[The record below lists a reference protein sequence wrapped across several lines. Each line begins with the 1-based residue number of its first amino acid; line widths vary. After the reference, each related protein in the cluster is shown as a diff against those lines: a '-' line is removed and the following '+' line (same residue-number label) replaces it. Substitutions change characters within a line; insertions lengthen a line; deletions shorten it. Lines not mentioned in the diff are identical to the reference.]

1 MTTTTA
7 LPETQRSFFTIGGTL
22 PANAPSYVERKADN
36 DLFAHLLAGDF
47 CYVLTSRQMGKSSL
61 MVRTA
66 ARLRAQG
73 SKVALLDLTKIGQNL
88 TPEQWYD
95 GLLVRLGHEFGL
107 EDEVDGFWNSSD
119 ASISRMGPMQ
129 RWMSA
134 LRQVVLA
141 SVEANVVI
149 FVDEID
155 AVRGL
160 PFPTD
165 EFFAGIR
172 ELYNARTADP
182 ELRRVT
188 FCLLGVATPSD
199 LIRNVRT
206 TPFNIGH
213 RVELGDFTQDEAEPL
228 LNGLN
233 RPPALASALLE
244 RMLSWTGGH
253 PYLTQRLCADI
264 AADPHIDSVHGVDR
278 VCDRLFL
285 SSRARETD
293 DNLLFVRER
302 VLRSEVDRASLL
314 DLYSHIRA
322 GKNVPDDDANR
333 LIDVLRL
340 SGLVSVRANRL
351 AVRNEIYKRVFDPR
365 WIRVNMPDA
374 ELRRQREAFRKGVLR
389 AAAIGFAVVAAIAA
403 LVLMIGADGQRV
415 AFQNYS
421 ANMIQVQR
429 AFDSGDY
436 ASGTDLLR
444 QTGALVRQPDWRSK
458 TTADGNSLLI
468 RALSFVRRQTYL
480 YALLNGFDNKVDQRF
495 EWRYLRGRSD
505 GNAAFSYIG
514 FLAEVRS
521 TAISPNGKFAAVAG
535 GDSTVRIFDV
545 SSLDANSKTPP
556 TVVRALLVLDGAHCS
571 GRDHLVVTPTGAASV
586 NQQYDNAL
594 RSCGY
599 PSSPDSPDAVSLQPG
614 ILSVKFSPDGKWLV
628 VTTGKW
634 NAGVNSGGALYLWSF
649 DAPDAVVRVQTEHT
663 KAVDTAVF
671 RPGSSWFATTS
682 EDLTAEFFHL
692 GPDGTVSHDP
702 GDNFER
708 ATECTGKPNCPTRG
722 MNAAAF
728 SPDGNAF
735 AVGFGDGHLWIADVT
750 LRAGHLSL
758 QERLKPFIADVSGL
772 MSIAF
777 YNNTTLFLGTRDGRV
792 VKCTLDPDPAKKP
805 KLDTFLETGQGLVTS
820 LTFSDDEYR
829 SLLLTTGS
837 TGTVLAWKLVKDEHD
852 RHILLKHGDSTMLR
866 GERDVAYAAAISKDG
881 SLIVSGGADVYIGSS
896 SGRVSFWVKQATPD
910 PHDDGPPSLGSP
922 SAGPVSA
929 SPFDG
934 VTWESQPKYF
944 AADGAVQALAFSP
957 QSCGAAQPQ
966 VAAIRGI
973 STSPDVDP
981 LKQVAFIPLDSATGK
996 PDGSQIAFE
1005 PGPAATG
1012 NAQPRHAVAGKALAW
1027 SPDCRFVATSDADGA
1042 VLLRNP
1048 LDHSRGPVPLEVRK
1062 DDSGSPIP
1070 IVALSFSPDGW
1081 LAGAGNVSPGH
1092 SFTWSGHPYSRGVIF
1107 LWRPAESPAIRSI
1120 VAPVAGPAPNATF
1133 SAPGGMT
1140 LQTLAFS
1147 ASGQSLALC
1156 GSDDNVQIW
1165 SEAQLLQASSSLPR
1179 ILNGKE
1185 MPSSPSSWVSQQRL
1199 QGACSAVAFSP
1210 DGDWLAAGT
1219 SAREVAVWFTGDWSR
1234 AVGTCGTGAIYPKSS
1249 TQHCVASPPRANAT
1263 ISALAFSPDS
1273 QRLAYGTADA
1283 KIYLWGVTSQLP
1295 LPVIAIHAGGVLTL
1309 AFSPDGR
1316 CIASGSND
1324 QTLRF
1329 SCEDDDAHVNKI
1341 TQDIIL
1347 TTRDRPDASDWVS
1360 FDQ

>member
-22 PANAPSYVERKADN
+22 PANAPSYVARKADN
-36 DLFAHLLAGDF
+36 DLFAHLVAGDF

-66 ARLRAQG
+66 ARLRTQG
-73 SKVALLDLTKIGQNL
+73 AKVALLDLTKIGQNL

-107 EDEVDGFWNSSD
+107 EDEVDDFWNSSD

-141 SVEANVVI
+141 SIDTNVVI

-172 ELYNARTADP
+172 ELYNARTSDP
-182 ELRRVT
+182 ELRRVS

-213 RVELGDFTQDEAEPL
+213 RVELGDFTQGEAEPL

-244 RMLSWTGGH
+244 RILSWTGGH
-253 PYLTQRLCADI
+253 PYLTQRLCAAI

-302 VLRSEVDRASLL
+302 ILRSEVDRASLL

-389 AAAIGFAVVAAIAA
+389 AAAIGFAVIAAIAA
-403 LVLMIGADGQRV
+403 LVLKIGADGQRV

-444 QTGALVRQPDWRSK
+444 QTGDLVRLHPGWRSR
-458 TTADGNSLLI
+458 TSADGDTLLI
-468 RALSFVRRQTYL
+468 HALSFIRRHAFL
-480 YALLNGFDNKVDQRF
+480 YALLNGFDRKVDQRF

-514 FLAEVRS
+514 FRAEVRS
-521 TAISPNGKFAAVAG
+521 VAISPDGKLVAAAG
-535 GDSTVRIFDV
+535 ADSTVRLFDTSGLV
-545 SSLDANSKTPP
+545 GGQGGGLDADSRPP
-556 TVVRALLVLDGAHCS
+556 PSVVRALLILDGSHCG
-571 GRDHLVVTPTGAASV
+571 GRDYVVIPSTDTASV
-586 NQQYDNAL
+586 NKQYDDAL
-594 RSCGY
+594 KKCVY
-599 PSSPDSPDAVSLQPG
+599 PPKQNPLNQQPG
-614 ILSVKFSPDGKWLV
+614 ALSVKFSPDGNWLV
-628 VTTGKW
+628 VGTGNW
-634 NAGVNSGGALYLWSF
+634 NSGRERAGSVYLWNLKS
-649 DAPDAVVRVQTEHT
+649 PDTVVPIHT
-663 KAVDTAVF
+663 QHSAAVDTVVF
-671 RPGSSWFATTS
+671 RPGTQDFATTS

-692 GPDGTVSHDP
+692 EPNGQVDHDVKKDIFDRALQCT
-702 GDNFER
+702 DNL
-708 ATECTGKPNCPTRG
+708 GCPARG

-728 SPDGNAF
+728 SPDGKTF
-735 AVGFGDGHLWIADVT
+735 AMAFGDGHLWIADVIS
-750 LRAGHLSL
+750 RDAHLSIK
-758 QERLKPFIADVSGL
+758 ERASAVMADVSGL
-772 MSIAF
+772 MSIA
-777 YNNTTLFLGTRDGRV
+777 YYDNDTLFLGTRDGRV
-792 VKCTLDPDPAKKP
+792 VKCTLDPDPSKRP
-805 KLDTFLETGQGLVTS
+805 KFETFLDTGQGLVTS
-820 LTFSDDEYR
+820 LTFSDDLHR
-829 SLLLTTGS
+829 GLLLTTGS
-837 TGTVLAWKLVKDEHD
+837 SGTVLVWKLVKDEHNPGL
-852 RHILLKHGDSTMLR
+852 ILQHGDPIMLR
-866 GERDVAYAAAISKDG
+866 GERDVAYSAAISGGYGD
-881 SLIVSGGADVYIGSS
+881 LIVSGGADVYIGSS
-896 SGRVSFWVKQATPD
+896 SGRVLFWMRQTD
-910 PHDDGPPSLGSP
+910 PGPPPTGP
-922 SAGPVSA
+922 SAQN
-929 SPFDG
+929 PFSG
-934 VTWESQPKYF
+934 ETWESQPKF
-944 AADGAVQALAFSP
+944 VESDGAVQALAFSP
-957 QSCGAAQPQ
+957 ESCGAAQPQ
-966 VAAIRGI
+966 IAAIRGV
-973 STSPDVDP
+973 SKTADSNAPTNVS
-981 LKQVAFIPLDSATGK
+981 FIPLDPGTRK
-996 PDGSQIAFE
+996 PDLTRIE
-1005 PGPAATG
+1005 PFSG
-1012 NAQPRHAVAGKALAW
+1012 HASFGKALAW
-1027 SPDCRFVATSDADGA
+1027 SPDCRFVATSAADGT
-1042 VLLRNP
+1042 VLLW
-1048 LDHSRGPVPLEVRK
+1048 DAVKHTSAPLEMPR
-1062 DDSGSPIP
+1062 DDHGAPIP
-1070 IVALSFSPDGW
+1070 IAALSFSADRW
-1081 LAGAGNVSPGH
+1081 LAGAGNLNKSR
-1092 SFTWSGHPYSRGVIF
+1092 SFSWNGRRYTGRGMIF
-1107 LWRPAESPAIRSI
+1107 LWRPGESPALRS
-1120 VAPVAGPAPNATF
+1120 VVQPVAAAQANAPASGAQ
-1133 SAPGGMT
+1133 AMT

-1147 ASGQSLALC
+1147 ATGQSLALC
-1156 GSDDNVQIW
+1156 GSDDTVQVW
-1165 SEAQLLQASSSLPR
+1165 SEAQLLQEASSPPR
-1179 ILNGKE
+1179 ILYGTE
-1185 MPSSPSSWVSQQRL
+1185 IRTGPQSWIQQQRL
-1199 QGACSAVAFSP
+1199 QGACNAVAFSP
-1210 DGDWLAAGT
+1210 DGEWLATGT
-1219 SAREVAVWFTGDWSR
+1219 NSREVAVWFTGDWSR
-1234 AVGTCGTGAIYPKSS
+1234 AVGPCGTGAIYPSSS
-1249 TQHCVASPPRANAT
+1249 TAHCVASPPRANAA
-1263 ISALAFSPDS
+1263 IDAVAFSPDS
-1273 QRLAYGTADA
+1273 QRLAYGTADGR
-1283 KIYLWGVTSQLP
+1283 IYLWGATSGLP
-1295 LPVIAIHAGGVLTL
+1295 LPVIAVHSGGVLAL

-1329 SCEDDDAHVNKI
+1329 TCQDEDAHVQKI
-1341 TQDIIL
+1341 TEQII
-1347 TTRDRPDASDWVS
+1347 TTNQDRPDAFNWIG
-1360 FDQ
+1360 FEQ

>member
-1 MTTTTA
+1 MTTTPA
-7 LPETQRSFFTIGGTL
+7 LPETERSFFTIGGTL
-22 PANAPSYVERKADN
+22 PANAPSYVARQADN
-36 DLFAHLLAGDF
+36 DLFARLVAGDF

-107 EDEVDGFWNSSD
+107 EDQVDDFWNSSD

-141 SVEANVVI
+141 SVESNVVI

-213 RVELGDFTQDEAEPL
+213 RVELLDFAETEAGPL
-228 LNGLN
+228 LHGLN
-233 RPPALASALLE
+233 RPPALASALLN
-244 RMLSWTGGH
+244 RILWWTGGH
-253 PYLTQRLCADI
+253 PYLTQRLCAAI

-302 VLRSEVDRASLL
+302 ILRSEVDRASLL

-351 AVRNEIYKRVFDPR
+351 VVRNEIYKRVFDSR

-389 AAAIGFAVVAAIAA
+389 AAAIGFAVIAAIAA
-403 LVLMIGADGQRV
+403 LVLKIGADGQRV

-444 QTGALVRQPDWRSK
+444 QTGALVRQHPGWRSK
-458 TTADGNSLLI
+458 TTADGNSFLI
-468 RALSFVRRQTYL
+468 RALSFIRRHTYL

-495 EWRYLRGRSD
+495 EWRYLRSRSD

-521 TAISPNGKFAAVAG
+521 VAISPDGKFAAVAS
-535 GDSTVRIFDV
+535 GDSSVRLFDI
-545 SSLDANSKTPP
+545 SGLGANANASPAI
-556 TVVRALLVLDGAHCS
+556 VRALLVLDAAHCA
-571 GRDHLVVTPTGAASV
+571 GRDYLVVPSTPAASIDK
-586 NQQYDNAL
+586 QYEDGL

-599 PSSPDSPDAVSLQPG
+599 SFAPNSADPVSLQPG
-614 ILSVKFSPDGKWLV
+614 ILSAKFSPDGNWLV

-634 NAGVNSGGALYLWSF
+634 NSSGNPGGAVYLWGVN
-649 DAPDAVVRVQTEHT
+649 APDKVVRVQTEHT
-663 KAVDTAVF
+663 KAVDSVIFHPQSHGGETV
-671 RPGSSWFATTS
+671 FATSS
-682 EDLTAEFFHL
+682 EDLTAEFFAINR
-692 GPDGTVSHDP
+692 DGTVTHDEKT
-702 GDNFER
+702 DKFD
-708 ATECTGKPNCPTRG
+708 AALACTGKPNCPSRG

-728 SPDGNAF
+728 SPDGNTF
-735 AVGFGDGHLWIADVT
+735 AMAFGDGHLWLASVT
-750 LRAGHLSL
+750 WSDGHLSIKEKL
-758 QERLKPFIADVSGL
+758 SPFIADVSGL

-777 YNNTTLFLGTRDGRV
+777 YNNSTLFLGTRDGRV
-792 VKCTLDPDPAKKP
+792 VKCTLGPDPSKKP
-805 KLDTFLETGQGLVTS
+805 RLETFLETGQGLVTS
-820 LTFSDDEYR
+820 LTVSDDEFR

-837 TGTVLAWKLVKDEHD
+837 TGTVLVWNLAKDQHD
-852 RHILLKHGDSTMLR
+852 RHTLIDHGDSTMLR
-866 GERDVAYAAAISKDG
+866 GERDVTYAAAISKDG
-881 SLIVSGGADVYIGSS
+881 NLIVSGGADVYIGSS
-896 SGRVSFWVKQATPD
+896 SGRVSFWVAQATPD
-910 PHDDGPPSLGSP
+910 PHDGDPA
-922 SAGPVSA
+922 SAGSA
-929 SPFDG
+929 SPDSPPSSPYTG
-934 VTWESQPKYF
+934 VTWESQPRFF
-944 AADGAVQALAFSP
+944 ASDGAIQALAFSP
-957 QSCGAAQPQ
+957 RSCGAAQPQ
-966 VAAIRGI
+966 IAAIRGI
-973 STSPDVDP
+973 STSPLSDP
-981 LKQVAFIPLDSATGK
+981 SKQVAFIPLDPDSGK
-996 PDGSQIAFE
+996 PDVTHLAYQAGL
-1005 PGPAATG
+1005 AADAD
-1012 NAQPRHAVAGKALAW
+1012 AQPGLAAAGKALAW
-1027 SPDCRFVATSDADGA
+1027 SPDCRFVAASATDGA
-1042 VLLRNP
+1042 VRLWDASAHTFTR
-1048 LDHSRGPVPLEVRK
+1048 LDLPADNMHGPISIL
-1062 DDSGSPIP
+1062 
-1070 IVALSFSPDGW
+1070 ALSFSPDGW
-1081 LAGAGNVSPGH
+1081 LAGVGNVNPGH
-1092 SFTWSGHPYSRGVIF
+1092 SFTWNNRQYSGGVIF
-1107 LWRPAESPAIRSI
+1107 LWRPAQSPTTIQSI
-1120 VAPVAGPAPNATF
+1120 VVPTAGAA
-1133 SAPGGMT
+1133 SDRGMT

-1147 ASGQSLALC
+1147 ADGQSLALC

-1165 SEAQLLQASSSLPR
+1165 SRAELLQETSAPPR
-1179 ILNGKE
+1179 LLNGTE
-1185 MPSSPSSWVSQQRL
+1185 IQSGPQSWVKQQRL
-1199 QGACSAVAFSP
+1199 QGACNAVAFSP
-1210 DGDWLAAGT
+1210 DGEWLAAGT
-1219 SAREVAVWFTGDWSR
+1219 SSREVAVWFTGDWSR
-1234 AVGTCGTGAIYPKSS
+1234 AVGTCDTGAIYPSSS
-1249 TQHCVASPPRANAT
+1249 TPHCVASPPRANAT
-1263 ISALAFSPDS
+1263 INTLAFSPDN
-1273 QRLAYGTADA
+1273 QRLAYGTADG

-1295 LPVIAIHAGGVLTL
+1295 LPVIAVHAGGVLSL

-1329 SCEDDDAHVNKI
+1329 SCEDEDAHVNE
-1341 TQDIIL
+1341 IIANVIGKP
-1347 TTRDRPDASDWVS
+1347 RDRDDADNWIGFS
-1360 FDQ
+1360 Q